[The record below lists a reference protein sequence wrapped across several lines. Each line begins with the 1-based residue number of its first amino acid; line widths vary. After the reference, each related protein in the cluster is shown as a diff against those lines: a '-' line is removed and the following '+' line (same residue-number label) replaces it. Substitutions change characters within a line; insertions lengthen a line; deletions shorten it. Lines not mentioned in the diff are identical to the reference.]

1 MVKICFSQID
11 VEPGHPDLN
20 VERMLQAIDEAKQN
34 NTDIIIFPEMC
45 IPGYLLGDTW
55 EQTAFLKDC
64 FKLWRSILSQL
75 LKIFVSFLVILL
87 LTGIRKILMVAFVNT
102 MLYIQLIMAN

>member
-20 VERMLQAIDEAKQN
+20 VERMLQAINEAKQN

-64 FKLWRSILSQL
+64 LSYGEDIIAASQD
-75 LKIFVSFLVILL
+75 ICIILVILL

>member
-64 FKLWRSILSQL
+64 LSYDEDIIAASQDICI
-75 LKIFVSFLVILL
+75 IFGNIAVDWDK
-87 LTGIRKILMVAFVNT
+87 KILMVAFVNT